1 VDAPPLVRFRS
12 SICRQMNRFALE
24 QIRSDVPRFV
34 ETAYFLARLV
44 VAEAVA
50 KNSGPGNGRELLTD
64 VHKRFAQSP
73 SVTYLFGRFNQV
85 IGDCRAALRNYDETI
100 ALKSRHEDALL
111 GRTMCLTFLKQTD
124 EAINAATVVIEQRA
138 DTVAL
143 GYYWRAWNRHA
154 RKELDLA
161 RADIA
166 RAKALRS
173 RGDIFLLA
181 GIIEYDQKD
190 LAPSKADLLAALQME
205 PAACSASWYLG
216 LVHMDLKDPAQ
227 SAAFFEASMNCYE
240 TRVAFSEHSL
250 KEMQARE
257 GLDAEFKARQIA
269 GFEAAI
275 KEDRSQQYASAFNA
289 ANHYAQAGNLDKA
302 RPLLELAS
310 KDPALAD
317 LVGQLRKIIGGG
329 F

>member
-1 VDAPPLVRFRS
+1 MR
-12 SICRQMNRFALE
+12 
-24 QIRSDVPRFV
+24 PR
-34 ETAYFLARLV
+34 YFLARLV
-44 VAEAVA
+44 VAEAA
-50 KNSGPGNGRELLTD
+50 TRNTGPGNGRELLTE
-64 VHKRFAQSP
+64 VHKRFSQSP

-85 IGDCRAALRNYDETI
+85 IGDCRAALGNYDETI
-100 ALKSRHEDALL
+100 ALKASHEDALL
-111 GRTMCLTFLKQTD
+111 GRTMCLTFLKQTE
-124 EAINAATVVIEQRA
+124 EAIKAATVVIEQRA

-143 GYYWRAWNRHA
+143 GYYWRAWNRHF

-161 RADIA
+161 RADITQ
-166 RAKALRS
+166 AKALRS
-173 RGDIFLLA
+173 RADIFLLA

-190 LAPSKADLLAALQME
+190 LTPSKADLNASLQME
-205 PAACSASWYLG
+205 PGTCSASWYLG
-216 LVHMDLKDPAQ
+216 LVHMDLKDPPQ
-227 SAAFFEASMNCYE
+227 SAVFFEAAMHCYAA
-240 TRVAFSEHSL
+240 RVAVSEESL

-289 ANHYAQAGNLDKA
+289 ANHYAQAGKLDTA
-302 RPLLELAS
+302 RQLLELAS